1 MKKRGV
7 TMALIKEED
16 VRLEEVLSVAKKMA
30 IAARTAPKAKG
41 VDNLEIAI
49 LTGPELVSLANHMTN
64 MVKKGSPKFFLRDAG
79 NVLASQALFV
89 IGTKIKSFGI
99 PTCGWCGLENCAEK
113 VKSPDTPCVFNTTD
127 LGIAVGS
134 AASIA
139 MDNRVDNRIMY
150 SVGKAVVD
158 MGILGPDIKLAYG
171 IPLSVSG
178 KSPFFDR
185 G

>member
-1 MKKRGV
+1 
-7 TMALIKEED
+7 MALIKEGD

-41 VDNLEIAI
+41 VDNLEIAV
-49 LTGPELVSLANHMTN
+49 LTGPELVSLANHMMQ
-64 MVKKGSPKFFLRDAG
+64 MVQKGSPKFFLRDAG
-79 NVLASQALFV
+79 NVMAGQALFV
-89 IGTKIKSFGI
+89 IGSKIKPFGL
-99 PTCGWCGLENCAEK
+99 PSCGWCGYKDCAEK
-113 VKSPDTPCVFNTTD
+113 AKNPDTPCVFNTTD

-139 MDNRVDNRIMY
+139 MDNRIDNRIMF
-150 SVGKAVVD
+150 SVGKAIID
-158 MGILGPDIKLAYG
+158 MGILGPEVKIAYG

>member
-1 MKKRGV
+1 
-7 TMALIKEED
+7 MALIKEED
-16 VRLEEVLSVAKKMA
+16 VRMEEVLSVAKRMA

-41 VDNLEIAI
+41 VDNLEIAV
-49 LTGPELVSLANHMTN
+49 LTGTELVSLANHMTQ
-64 MVKKGSPKFFLRDAG
+64 MVQKGSPKFFLRDAG
-79 NVLASQALFV
+79 NVMASQALFV
-89 IGTKIKSFGI
+89 IGTKIQTFGL
-99 PTCGWCGLENCAEK
+99 PSCGWCGFENCAK
-113 VKSPDTPCVFNTTD
+113 KAKSPDTPCVFNTTD

-134 AASIA
+134 AASVA
-139 MDNRVDNRIMY
+139 MDNRIDNRIMF

-158 MGILGPDIKLAYG
+158 MGILGPEVKLAYG